1 SVSAIVLLIYKTAI
15 DRTCSYRSYIW
26 SYMVIH
32 FKNFSSNHWNFHHK
46 MYNLCHRTK
55 LYFLTIHISK
65 KTVSNIDTNFK
76 GGIFVTMKEKIS
88 IIVPIYNVERYL

>member
-1 SVSAIVLLIYKTAI
+1 
-15 DRTCSYRSYIW
+15 
-26 SYMVIH
+26 
-32 FKNFSSNHWNFHHK
+32 

-88 IIVPIYNVERYL
+88 IIVPIYNVERYLKRCLQSVWKQSYENWECILINDGSTKESE